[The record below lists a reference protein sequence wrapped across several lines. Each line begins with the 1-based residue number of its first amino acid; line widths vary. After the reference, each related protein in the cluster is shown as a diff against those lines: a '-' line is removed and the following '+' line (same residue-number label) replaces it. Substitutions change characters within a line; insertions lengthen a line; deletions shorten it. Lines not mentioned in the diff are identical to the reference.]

1 MSVTTSVPDGK
12 PPAPEA
18 RGNRLLLIVLTVLAC
33 AVQTFVLFFTFVM
46 GLGWGGLTYV
56 AALLQATLAF
66 ALIARLAARGRSI
79 VVLVPVLSAALTG
92 ALAFAGQAHG
102 SATAC
107 SERELATAEQLAPP
121 PGTSV
126 ELQGNY
132 SEGCLAF
139 TRMRL
144 STEAIVE
151 HYRAEFARLG
161 WQETPGRHEAAAGIA
176 AVKDG
181 VQIVV
186 DVSSADEDGVQM
198 LEVVVGGGTSA
209 SPCLINSVDPYLDR
223 LPVSEVQPGP
233 WTMLASAS
241 GERAS
246 VVIRDSTA
254 TVVFRQQ
261 AGRRLDDIDD
271 LIAFEEDSR
280 GTAPLSLREG
290 EYEVEC
296 RPGDGAAT
304 TVPLRV
310 ARTSVTAEHPKDV
323 AVRVSE
329 TPDRRR

>member
-1 MSVTTSVPDGK
+1 M
-12 PPAPEA
+12 
-18 RGNRLLLIVLTVLAC
+18 LLTGLTVLAC
-33 AVQTFVLFFTFVM
+33 AVQNFVLFFTFVM

-56 AALLQATLAF
+56 AALLQAVLAF
-66 ALIARLAARGRSI
+66 GLIAWLVSRRRSI

-102 SATAC
+102 RATAC
-107 SERELATAEQLAPP
+107 SEQELATAERLAPP

-126 ELQGNY
+126 ELERNY
-132 SEGCLAF
+132 TEGCLAQ

-151 HYRAEFARLG
+151 HYRAEFARQG
-161 WQETPGRHEAAAGIA
+161 WQETPGRHEAETGTA

-223 LPVSEVQPGP
+223 VRVSEVQPGL
-233 WTMLASAS
+233 WTMLAST
-241 GERAS
+241 GDEPAS
-246 VVIRDSTA
+246 VVIPHSTA
-254 TVVFRQQ
+254 TVVFEQQ
-261 AGRRLDDIDD
+261 AGRRLDDINDP
-271 LIAFEEDSR
+271 IAFEEEFR
-280 GTAPLSLREG
+280 GTAPVSLREG
-290 EYEVEC
+290 VYEAEC

-310 ARTSVTAEHPKDV
+310 APTSATAEHPKDV
-323 AVRVSE
+323 AVRVFE
-329 TPDRRR
+329 TADHRR